1 MKNEK
6 KLPKGLSGVSG
17 EYFVA
22 AELSRRGYIAAI
34 TSKNTKDYDLLVS
47 NFEDGSEF
55 AKTLRIQVKT
65 NQGSRKSWVL
75 GKKCENIQSEQTF
88 YVFVNL
94 NGADAPDYYI
104 VPSVTVADQ
113 ITESHKKWVKEPG
126 RNNKKHKDTPMRM
139 FHDEE
144 GLYLNRWDMLDL

>member
-1 MKNEK
+1 MKNDK

-47 NFEDGSEF
+47 NFEDSSESE
-55 AKTLRIQVKT
+55 KTLRIQVKT
-65 NQGSRKSWVL
+65 NQGSRKSWL
-75 GKKCENIQSEQTF
+75 LSKKCEDIRSESTF

-94 NGADAPDYYI
+94 NGLEIPDYYI
-104 VPSVTVADQ
+104 VPSNIVAEQ

-126 RNNKKHKDTPMRM
+126 RNNKEHKDTSMRM
-139 FHDEE
+139 FNDEE
-144 GLYLNRWDMLDL
+144 ELYLNRWDLLDL